1 MFKLYEDEAKN
12 RAKLLLGRKVS
23 STQLEDY
30 IIELQVQADVYR
42 KVGKKVLTILRDLD
56 VPRTKFRPFNKNSLL
71 LSSMC

>member
-42 KVGKKVLTILRDLD
+42 KVCKKVLTILRDLD
-56 VPRTKFRPFNKNSLL
+56 VSRTKFRPFIKNSLL